1 MALPKRRQSHARK
14 NKRRSQYKIKKRDYI
29 ECPKCHSPKL
39 PHRVCPNCGNYKD
52 VIVVP
57 PKEKEEKG

>member
-1 MALPKRRQSHARK
+1 MHPTS
-14 NKRRSQYKIKKRDYI
+14 YV

-52 VIVVP
+52 KLVVA
-57 PKEKEEKG
+57 PKEKEKS

>member
-1 MALPKRRQSHARK
+1 MAVPKRRQSHARK
-14 NKRRSQYKIKKRDYI
+14 NKRRSQYKMKKRNFV

-52 VIVVP
+52 TIVVA
-57 PKEKEEKG
+57 PKEKEEKH

>member
-1 MALPKRRQSHARK
+1 MAVPKRRQSHARK
-14 NKRRSQYKIKKRDYI
+14 NKRRSQYKMTKRGYV

-52 VIVVP
+52 VVVVA
-57 PKEKEEKG
+57 PKEKEEKH

>member
-14 NKRRSQYKIKKRDYI
+14 NKRRSQYKMKKRDYI

-39 PHRVCPNCGNYKD
+39 PHRVCPNCGSYKD
-52 VIVVP
+52 IIVVS
-57 PKEKEEKG
+57 PKEKEEKS

>member
-1 MALPKRRQSHARK
+1 MAVPKRRQSHARK
-14 NKRRSQYKIKKRDYI
+14 NKRRSQYKMKKKDYI

-52 VIVVP
+52 TVVVT
-57 PKEKEEKG
+57 PKEKEEKH

>member
-1 MALPKRRQSHARK
+1 MALPKRRHSHARK
-14 NKRRSQYKIKKRDYI
+14 NKRRSQYKMNKKQYV

-52 VIVVP
+52 TVVVA
-57 PKEKEEKG
+57 PKEKEEKH

>member
-1 MALPKRRQSHARK
+1 MAVPKRRQSHARK
-14 NKRRSQYKIKKRDYI
+14 NKRRSQFKMKTKSFI

-52 VIVVP
+52 TVVVK
-57 PKEKEEKG
+57 PKEKEEKR